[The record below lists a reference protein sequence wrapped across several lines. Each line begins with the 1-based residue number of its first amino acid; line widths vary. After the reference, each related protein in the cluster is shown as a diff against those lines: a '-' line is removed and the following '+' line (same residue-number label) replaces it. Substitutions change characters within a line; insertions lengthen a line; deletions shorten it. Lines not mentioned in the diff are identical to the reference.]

1 MVRSQHEADSGR
13 LAGCGRCAVYY
24 LIYLSERC
32 NLSCAYCE
40 TPSTRERLTQ
50 DAAWDVDALSEFLRR
65 DDDLALWFFG
75 GEPLLRIDLIEALLS
90 RLEPAHVIVQTNG
103 LLLDRLPDSLLPQI
117 SVIAVSLDGPRELTD
132 RYRGAGTYDSA
143 IAQAVALRAR
153 GYAGRLDVRLTIN
166 PGIDAQRAVSHFVDG
181 CELEFDAIHWQ
192 LNALFDDR
200 FWRESERQIRRWLTD
215 LYNPQV
221 SRLVDAWAA
230 ELEQGRLRQIVPFA
244 RVMHTLLTGQLL
256 NRPQCGAGGAMWTVT
271 TDGDV
276 YPCPVLRSHPKYS
289 MGSFSEL
296 TPGALHS
303 PVTLGEPCTSCRVF
317 DICGGRCLYANVEN
331 EWDEDGFRLVCAT
344 VEHLIAELERV
355 KPTAERAIARGDVCI
370 DDFARCREYEVIP

>member
-1 MVRSQHEADSGR
+1 
-13 LAGCGRCAVYY
+13 VYY

-32 NLSCAYCE
+32 NLSCVYCE
-40 TPSTRERLTQ
+40 TPSTRGRLTQ
-50 DAAWDVDALSEFLRR
+50 DAAWDVGALSEFLSQ

-75 GEPLLRIDLIEALLS
+75 GEPHRRIDLIEARLA

-103 LLLDRLPDSLLPQI
+103 LLLDRIPDALLPQI
-117 SVIAVSLDGPRELTD
+117 SVMAVSLDGPRDLTD
-132 RYRGAGTYDSA
+132 RHRGAGTYDSA
-143 IAQAVALRAR
+143 IAQAQALRAR
-153 GYAGRLDVRLTIN
+153 GYTGRLDVRLTVN
-166 PGIDAQRAVSHFVDG
+166 PGVDAERAVSHFLGD
-181 CELEFDAIHWQ
+181 CDLEFDAIHWQ

-221 SRLVDAWAA
+221 SRLIDAWAA
-230 ELEQGRLRQIVPFA
+230 ELARGRLRQIVPFA

-256 NRPQCGAGGAMWTVT
+256 NRPQCGAGCAMWTIT

-276 YPCPVLRSHPKYS
+276 YPCPVLRSLPRYN
-289 MGSFSEL
+289 MGPFSEL
-296 TPGALHS
+296 TPSTLRSSVA
-303 PVTLGEPCTSCRVF
+303 LGEPCTSCRVF

-355 KPTAERAIARGDVCI
+355 KPAAEEAIARGHVNI
-370 DDFARCREYEVIP
+370 GDFARCREYEVIP